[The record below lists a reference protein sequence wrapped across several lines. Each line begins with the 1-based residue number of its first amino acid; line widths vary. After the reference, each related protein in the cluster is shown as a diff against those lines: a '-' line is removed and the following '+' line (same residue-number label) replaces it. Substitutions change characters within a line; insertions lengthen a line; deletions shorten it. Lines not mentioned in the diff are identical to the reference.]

1 MCKMMKKINLN
12 MALRFL
18 AAMLF
23 ALPLLF
29 GSAGCNDLRFGDASL
44 EKAPGVDVTIDT
56 IFSSKLYADRA
67 LVSAYSTMRC
77 GWPVHNSAWPLSSS
91 GRFNNGGSYDRAC
104 SQLDNDNFDSITDLM
119 ESHNDWS
126 SGGQEYANG
135 NYSADAEDGVS
146 WTKMGFVPDKEYN
159 WVGIRR
165 AFLYI
170 ENVDRVPDMTAEEKS
185 RGKGEAYVII
195 ASHYLDLFRNY
206 GGIPLLKSSVDAA
219 NVMSY
224 DFSRKTAEE
233 TLDYIVELCDK
244 AAPLLPWTE
253 TAERNGHFT
262 KAAAMGLKCRALLF
276 AASPVFNS
284 AQPYSAQTP
293 TARRTNANHVASE
306 DIPKMYW
313 FGEYDATRWQKVA
326 DACKAFID
334 ENEANGNAYALVT
347 ATGTDSDD
355 YRNAWN
361 TSYADRGNG
370 EILIETGRHYDT
382 FASTYLRCYFG
393 VSDDHGNAG
402 RGYGGGCVTLNFVD
416 MFTKT
421 DGTPVRYADWAGTSG
436 RDSKI
441 ADDPFRDRD
450 PRLYESVMIIGDH
463 FRGRA
468 AEMWV
473 GGLERGAEQLN
484 RAVTG
489 FCSRKYI
496 WDYNDET
503 FMNRSANYS
512 YLRLPE
518 IYLTYAEALN
528 ELGRREESYEWL
540 NKVRTRV
547 GLPEMNDA
555 LLSIAQAGKT
565 LPTYTEPLTGNAQ
578 LREEILDERARELF
592 FEENRW
598 YDIVRWKR
606 ADIFQKTLYGIKITI
621 KNGVPTTD
629 TNNDGVVDENDD
641 IDAYAS
647 TFHYSAPVAEDARY
661 WKTHWDTK
669 WYFSAFPTSEINK
682 GYGLVQNP
690 GW

>member
-1 MCKMMKKINLN
+1 MKKINSN
-12 MALRFL
+12 MVLRSLSAAFL
-18 AAMLF
+18 ALSV
-23 ALPLLF
+23 LL
-29 GSAGCNDLRFGDASL
+29 GAAGCNDLRFGDAFL

-77 GWPVHNSAWPLSSS
+77 GWPVHNSAWPLSSA

-170 ENVDRVPDMTAEEKS
+170 ENVDKVPDMTAAEKS
-185 RGKGEAYVII
+185 QGKGEAYVII

-253 TAERNGHFT
+253 TAARNGHMT

-284 AQPYSAQTP
+284 GEPYSTQTP
-293 TARRTNANHVASE
+293 TARRANANYVSSE

-313 FGEYDATRWQKVA
+313 FGAYDADRWQKVA

-334 ENEANGNAYALVT
+334 ENEANGNAYALVS
-347 ATGTDSDD
+347 ASGTTSDD

-416 MFTKT
+416 MFPKT
-421 DGTPVRYADWAGTSG
+421 DGTPVRYADWAGASG

-441 ADDPFRDRD
+441 EDDPFRDRD

-473 GGLERGAEQLN
+473 GGLERGAELLN

-528 ELGRREESYEWL
+528 ELGRKDEAYEWL

-555 LLSIAQAGKT
+555 LLAVTQAGKT
-565 LPTYTEPLTGNAQ
+565 FPTYTEPLAGDAQ

-647 TFHYSAPVAEDARY
+647 TFHYSAPAAEDARY

>member
-1 MCKMMKKINLN
+1 MQDDEKDKSEYSPAISCCD
-12 MALRFL
+12 A
-18 AAMLF
+18 F
-23 ALPLLF
+23 ALPLLL
-29 GSAGCNDLRFGDASL
+29 GSAGCNDLRFGDAFL

-170 ENVDRVPDMTAEEKS
+170 ENVDKVPDMTAEEKS

-284 AQPYSAQTP
+284 SQPYSAQTP
-293 TARRTNANHVASE
+293 TARRDNANHVASE

-313 FGEYDATRWQKVA
+313 FGGTTRPV
-326 DACKAFID
+326 
-334 ENEANGNAYALVT
+334 
-347 ATGTDSDD
+347 
-355 YRNAWN
+355 
-361 TSYADRGNG
+361 
-370 EILIETGRHYDT
+370 GRR
-382 FASTYLRCYFG
+382 SP
-393 VSDDHGNAG
+393 
-402 RGYGGGCVTLNFVD
+402 
-416 MFTKT
+416 M
-421 DGTPVRYADWAGTSG
+421 PVRPSLTKMRLMAMPTPSSLRRALIRTTTAMHGTQAMLTGEMVKSLW
-436 RDSKI
+436 
-441 ADDPFRDRD
+441 
-450 PRLYESVMIIGDH
+450 RL
-463 FRGRA
+463 
-468 AEMWV
+468 
-473 GGLERGAEQLN
+473 
-484 RAVTG
+484 AVTMILLQVPI
-489 FCSRKYI
+489 FDAIS
-496 WDYNDET
+496 E
-503 FMNRSANYS
+503 F
-512 YLRLPE
+512 
-518 IYLTYAEALN
+518 LTIMAMLAEAMA
-528 ELGRREESYEWL
+528 
-540 NKVRTRV
+540 V
-547 GLPEMNDA
+547 DA
-555 LLSIAQAGKT
+555 LLSISWICSRK
-565 LPTYTEPLTGNAQ
+565 PTELLCAMLIG
-578 LREEILDERARELF
+578 REL
-592 FEENRW
+592 
-598 YDIVRWKR
+598 
-606 ADIFQKTLYGIKITI
+606 
-621 KNGVPTTD
+621 
-629 TNNDGVVDENDD
+629 
-641 IDAYAS
+641 
-647 TFHYSAPVAEDARY
+647 PVATAKLRTTRSVTATRDS
-661 WKTHWDTK
+661 T
-669 WYFSAFPTSEINK
+669 N
-682 GYGLVQNP
+682 L
-690 GW
+690 